1 MKDFF
6 KDFEISLKC
15 DKERLNKIEYYNT
28 MLPYFTRDFFERV
41 ANIRFCFC
49 EGLISHNDFEIL
61 EFSIKE
67 IKELLNK
74 KLIDRIKWHGEKLDD
89 NLKNAPAALILVNG
103 YNDLFT
109 TMEFTLCKKSC

>member
-6 KDFEISLKC
+6 KEFEISLKC

-28 MLPYFTRDFFERV
+28 MLPYFTRNFFERV
-41 ANIRFCFC
+41 ANIHFCFRQ
-49 EGLISHNDFEIL
+49 GLISYNDLEIL
-61 EFSIKE
+61 EFLIKD

-74 KLIDRIKWHGEKLDD
+74 KLNDRIKWHGERLDEH
-89 NLKNAPAALILVNG
+89 LKDASAALIIVNG

-109 TMEFTLCKKSC
+109 TMEFTL

>member
-49 EGLISHNDFEIL
+49 HGLISHNDFEIL
-61 EFSIKE
+61 EFTIKE

-74 KLIDRIKWHGEKLDD
+74 KLIDRIKWHGERLDEH
-89 NLKNAPAALILVNG
+89 LKDASSALILVNG

-109 TMEFTLCKKSC
+109 TMEFTL